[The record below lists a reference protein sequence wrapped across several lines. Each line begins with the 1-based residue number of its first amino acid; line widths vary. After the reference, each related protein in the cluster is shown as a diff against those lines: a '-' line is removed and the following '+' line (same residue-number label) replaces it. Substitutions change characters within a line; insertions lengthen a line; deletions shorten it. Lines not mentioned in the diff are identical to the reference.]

1 MGGGGHIVPRQFWN
15 LYCEFFCFA
24 NPPYYSL
31 TFHLLLCYLWWN
43 FDFGQ
48 KMHTRAPGGG
58 PKNQTPQIF
67 VFEKWQIKL
76 CLPNTS
82 QYQKVI
88 KTKNLYL
95 DNIFLECGLRFDL
108 RSIFWSP
115 DPNLWFFPFSVD
127 FTLWNSQKLCSAVCC
142 MWDCKFLQEWLEI
155 FSRAS
160 LIYTITIYKIKIT
173 HIFLWGPLNT
183 D

>member
-1 MGGGGHIVPRQFWN
+1 MTGHVVRTMVTCCLSVNPILGGGGHIVPRQFWN

-58 PKNQTPQIF
+58 PKNRTPQIF

-76 CLPNTS
+76 CWPNTS
-82 QYQKVI
+82 QNQKVI
-88 KTKNLYL
+88 KTKNLHL
-95 DNIFLECGLRFDL
+95 DHIFLKCGLRFDL

-115 DPNLWFFPFSVD
+115 DPNLWFFPFSID

-142 MWDCKFLQEWLEI
+142 M
-155 FSRAS
+155 
-160 LIYTITIYKIKIT
+160 
-173 HIFLWGPLNT
+173 
-183 D
+183 

>member
-1 MGGGGHIVPRQFWN
+1 MKWSMSKLSCKVTKSLNPILGGGGHIVPRQFWN
-15 LYCEFFCFA
+15 LYCEIFCFA

-48 KMHTRAPGGG
+48 KMYTRAPGGG
-58 PKNQTPQIF
+58 PKNWTPQIF
-67 VFEKWQIKL
+67 VFEKWQIMI
-76 CLPNTS
+76 CWPNTS
-82 QYQKVI
+82 QNQKVM

-95 DNIFLECGLRFDL
+95 DHIFLECGLRFDP

-127 FTLWNSQKLCSAVCC
+127 FTLWYSQKLCSAVCC
-142 MWDCKFLQEWLEI
+142 M
-155 FSRAS
+155 
-160 LIYTITIYKIKIT
+160 
-173 HIFLWGPLNT
+173 
-183 D
+183 